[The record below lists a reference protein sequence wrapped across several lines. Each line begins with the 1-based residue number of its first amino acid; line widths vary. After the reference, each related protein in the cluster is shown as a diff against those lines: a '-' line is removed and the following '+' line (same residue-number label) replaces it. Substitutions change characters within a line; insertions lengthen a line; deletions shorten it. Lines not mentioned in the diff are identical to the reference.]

1 MRNIFGIFDC
11 VNYTYIS
18 TFICFCLIFLGL
30 KKYKITIIN
39 LIIVDFFASF
49 LLFGK
54 VSLQISMFGETF
66 EFETGLGIKTEDI
79 LTYIEQ

>member
-30 KKYKITIIN
+30 KKYKITI
-39 LIIVDFFASF
+39 LSCIIADFFASL

-54 VSLQISMFGETF
+54 VSLQISMFGEIF
-66 EFETGLGIKTEDI
+66 EFETGLGIKTEDVI
-79 LTYIEQ
+79 KYMEQ